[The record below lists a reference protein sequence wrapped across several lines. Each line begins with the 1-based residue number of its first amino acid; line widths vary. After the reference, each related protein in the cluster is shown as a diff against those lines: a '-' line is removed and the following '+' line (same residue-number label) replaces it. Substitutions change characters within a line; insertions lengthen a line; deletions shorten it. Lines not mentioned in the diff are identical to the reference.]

1 MNAKLNAEQGEKYA
15 VKLKQQQQTKI
26 ALIFKTWDLELLLL
40 LLIFVKQLSLQMKN
54 KICKNMRV
62 SKENIP
68 F

>member
-1 MNAKLNAEQGEKYA
+1 M
-15 VKLKQQQQTKI
+15 QQQQTKI
-26 ALIFKTWDLELLLL
+26 ALIFKTRDIELLLL

-54 KICKNMRV
+54 KICKNIRV